1 MTTDT
6 IRIAGTEEEQEAFE
20 KAFGI
25 AELNEDQKM
34 IVIGSCFG
42 AFAIG
47 YRVAKEAAEKAKV
60 SAPVLVRE
68 RAELAKTLDFP
79 EAWDAKLFPTVES
92 AAINAIE
99 FRDMTIKKLESEV
112 AQLKYERD
120 REKERGAFYTMDQM
134 RDYASGFLTTRFY
147 SIINMFELKIKEWE
161 NESVRFRENVSLNGA
176 SVYTLHAEELRT
188 LMKNAK
194 AHGAK
199 SFQKRA
205 TEWAKRC
212 FGVRLTED
220 VQERNFRF
228 AEEAL
233 ELVQACGMTRFEVQR
248 ALDYVYGRPVG
259 VKRQEVGGVYT
270 TFALLCEAHGIDMV
284 AEGERDLMEIDNPE
298 ATERIRIKRDKKPSF
313 AF

>member
-34 IVIGSCFG
+34 VVIGSCFG

-47 YRVAKEAAEKAKV
+47 YRAAKEAAEKAKV
-60 SAPVLVRE
+60 SAPALVRE

-99 FRDMTIKKLESEV
+99 LRDMAIQKLESEV

-120 REKERGAFYTMDQM
+120 QEKERGAFYTMDQM

-147 SIINMFELKIKEWE
+147 SIINMFEKKVSEWE
-161 NESVRFRENVSLNGA
+161 NASEQFRENVSVNGA
-176 SVYTLHAEELRT
+176 TIHILHAEELRT
-188 LMKNAK
+188 LVKYAK
-194 AHGAK
+194 AHGTE
-199 SFQKRA
+199 SFQNRA
-205 TEWAKRC
+205 TKWAQRC
-212 FGVRLTED
+212 FGARLVAD
-220 VQERNFRF
+220 AQERNFRF
-228 AEEAL
+228 AEEAI
-233 ELVQACGMTRFEVQR
+233 ELVQACGMTRFEVER
-248 ALDYVYGRPVG
+248 ALNYVYGRPVG
-259 VKRQEVGGVYT
+259 EKRQEVGGVYT
-270 TFALLCEAHGIDMV
+270 TFALLCHAHGIDMV